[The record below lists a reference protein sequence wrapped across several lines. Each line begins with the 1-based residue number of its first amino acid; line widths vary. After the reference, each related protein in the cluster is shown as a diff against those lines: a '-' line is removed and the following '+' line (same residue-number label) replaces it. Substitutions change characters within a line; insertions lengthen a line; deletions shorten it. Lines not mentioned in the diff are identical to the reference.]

1 MQVVDAEIPHSTD
14 FDESIALAGMAIVWS
29 QNIEGNFYEVRSAGA
44 TLRLYRN
51 GVNHSQWNPN
61 RPLSGSIW
69 DLIVLPALYRPSGSV
84 KDALV
89 LGFGAG
95 TVAAQLRELL
105 APERIVGLELD
116 PMHLS
121 IADGFFDCA
130 EGCELI
136 AADAVEWVH
145 ETDEVAQF
153 DYILDDLY
161 GEDDGIPVRCAP
173 MDLEWCN
180 RLAELVRPGGML
192 VFNLVEPR
200 KVEHLPPF
208 KDATLK
214 ARFPH
219 TKVLKMEGYE
229 NRIVA
234 FSEQPLEDE
243 AFTAHL
249 QRICKEYPRCYGV
262 GKRYLTE
269 SS

>member
-1 MQVVDAEIPHSTD
+1 
-14 FDESIALAGMAIVWS
+14 MAIVWS
-29 QNIEGNFYEVRSAGA
+29 QNIEGNHYEVRSAGA

-69 DLIVLPALYRPSGSV
+69 DLIALPALYRPEGSIEN
-84 KDALV
+84 ALI

-95 TVAAQLRELL
+95 TVAAQLRELVS
-105 APERIVGLELD
+105 PERIVGIELD

-130 EGCELI
+130 EGCELV

-161 GEDDGIPVRCAP
+161 GEEDGLPVRCAP
-173 MDLEWCN
+173 MDVKWCR

-192 VFNLVEPR
+192 VFNMVEPR
-200 KVEHLPPF
+200 KVPHLPPY
-208 KDATLK
+208 KDAKLK
-214 ARFPH
+214 KRFPH
-219 TKVLKMEGYE
+219 SMVLKMEGYE

-234 FSEQPLEDE
+234 FSEQPLSEE
-243 AFTAHL
+243 CFTEHL
-249 QRICKEYPRCYGV
+249 RRICKQYPRCYGV
-262 GKRYLTE
+262 GKRYQIETT
-269 SS
+269 S